1 MGTYVT
7 ATGFVARTLQQI
19 LSSFNA
25 AMVSFFGPTIDTS
38 AEGPTGQLLG
48 LEAAGLGDAWNGIQ
62 EVYASMDPA
71 QASGAALDRICAYTG
86 VVRIAA
92 AQSTVYANLYAL
104 PANDGVTIPSG
115 STARRVRGAVVFS
128 LTTNAVI
135 SSGSCQDL
143 YLSFGTVP
151 AIGATV
157 TLVTSFGSFS
167 VTATS
172 DAVATTRAINT
183 MSLLAAAINAGTW
196 GTPTPPTLPGVAQ
209 VWSGGV
215 LQYPA
220 TDAVGGEQFPT
231 GVVLRLQHQMTPF
244 SYSSANP
251 SNSQWA
257 TDLIGSQGSFI
268 CSVTGAQTVAVNELT
283 AIVSPQTGWA
293 FVTNIVP
300 GVPGRD
306 VETDDALRLRRA
318 QQLGLGL
325 STPAAM
331 TAYIF
336 DNVAGVSTVNVAS
349 NDTDLTVSGA
359 PPHTVTAT
367 VVGGDPLAIATAVWA
382 SKPAGIGTSGNTTR
396 SVTDSQGTAHNVSFN
411 IPTATNILVK
421 VTYNTYSEE
430 TFPGTAAITT
440 AILAWA
446 ATEFSAGKDVIAP
459 RFLGPIYT
467 VPGLGDVVVT
477 ISTDGTTYVATPI
490 VIGAGNVAEIPSAT
504 NITYVFNPAL

>member
-7 ATGFVARTLQQI
+7 TTGFVARTLQQI

-48 LEAAGLGDAWNGIQ
+48 LEAAGLGDMWDATQ

-71 QASGAALDRICAYTG
+71 QASGAALDRICTYTG

-92 AQSTVYANLYAL
+92 AESTVYANLYAL

-128 LTTNAVI
+128 LSTNAVI

-172 DAVATTRAINT
+172 DADATTRAINT
-183 MSLLAAAINAGTW
+183 MNLLAIAINAGTW

-209 VWSGGV
+209 VWSSGV
-215 LQYPA
+215 IQYPT

-231 GVVLRLQHQMTPF
+231 GVVLRLQHPMTPY

-251 SNSQWA
+251 SNSQWT

-268 CSVTGAQTVAVNELT
+268 CNVTGAQTVAINELT

-293 FVTNIVP
+293 FVTNLVP

-318 QQLGLGL
+318 QQIGLGL

-331 TAYIF
+331 TAYIY
-336 DNVAGVSTVNVAS
+336 DNVAGVSTVAVSS
-349 NDTDLTVSGA
+349 NDGDTAIDAYTPAHS
-359 PPHTVTAT
+359 VTAT
-367 VVGGDPLAIATAVWA
+367 VVGGDPQAIANAVWA
-382 SKPAGIGTSGNTTR
+382 SKPAGIATGGNTTR
-396 SVTDSQGTAHNVSFN
+396 SVPDSQGTLHNVSFN
-411 IPTATNILVK
+411 IPTATLIWVK
-421 VTYNTYSEE
+421 VLYDLYTEE
-430 TFPGTAAITT
+430 SFPGNAAITT

-446 ATEFSAGKDVIAP
+446 AAEFTAGKDVIAP
-459 RFLGPIYT
+459 RFLAPIYT
-467 VPGLGDVVVT
+467 VPGIGNAQVT
-477 ISTDGTTYVATPI
+477 VSTDGSTYVAGPI
-490 VIGAGNVAEIPSAT
+490 VLGPGNVAEIPNGT
-504 NITYVFNPAL
+504 YITYGTL